1 MCWALGWVLLM
12 HGPPFTLLP
21 LCELGVVTPTLQM
34 RKSRLRKGRHLPTRS
49 HRYGIVTL
57 ELESRS
63 FR

>member
-12 HGPPFTLLP
+12 HSPPFILP
-21 LCELGVVTPTLQM
+21 RLRELGVVTPTLQM
-34 RKSRLRKGRHLPTRS
+34 RKSRLRKGRHLPKS
-49 HRYGIVTL
+49 HRYGIVSL